1 MNLEKQK
8 AINTAI
14 RHSINDAKD
23 ITDLKEINACI
34 LKFYNYRFKNKVSK
48 SNSEMVLFLNSIALP
63 NLNSKSFDICES
75 EITDKD
81 LITALKTIPN
91 GKSPGVWWL
100 KQRTLWT
107 LLGRFKILFHY
118 FLETV

>member
-1 MNLEKQK
+1 MNLEKQE

-14 RHSINDAKD
+14 THSINDAKD
-23 ITDLKEINACI
+23 ITDLKKINACI
-34 LKFYNYRFKNKVSK
+34 LKFYNYLFKNNVSK

-81 LITALKTIPN
+81 LITALKTMPN
-91 GKSPGVWWL
+91 GKSPGAWWL

-107 LLGRFKILFHY
+107 LLGRFKILFH
-118 FLETV
+118 